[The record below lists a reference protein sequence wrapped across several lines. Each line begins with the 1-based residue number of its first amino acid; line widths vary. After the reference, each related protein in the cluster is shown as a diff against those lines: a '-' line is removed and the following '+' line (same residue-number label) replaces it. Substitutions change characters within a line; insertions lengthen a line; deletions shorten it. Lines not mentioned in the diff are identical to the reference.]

1 MERRV
6 HAFERMDI
14 IQRVFGEGKDLDALQ
29 MSARAVVLFLM
40 MLVLIRVAGMRS
52 FGRKSSFDTIMVVM
66 FGAVLSRALT
76 GSSPFWPTVAGATV
90 LVVIHRIV
98 AMATAKWSW
107 LEKAIKGEHQLL
119 YRDGKLDEH
128 QMKLNGISHAD
139 LDEATRR
146 QLNAPDHRAAGEIYL
161 ESSGEL
167 SAVEDGRRAEPALRH

>member
-1 MERRV
+1 V

-107 LEKAIKGEHQLL
+107 LEKAIKG
-119 YRDGKLDEH
+119 
-128 QMKLNGISHAD
+128 
-139 LDEATRR
+139 
-146 QLNAPDHRAAGEIYL
+146 
-161 ESSGEL
+161 
-167 SAVEDGRRAEPALRH
+167 

>member
-1 MERRV
+1 
-6 HAFERMDI
+6 MDV
-14 IQRVFGEGKDLDALQ
+14 IQRVFGDGNNLDALQ

-40 MLVLIRVAGMRS
+40 MLVLIRIAGMRS
-52 FGRKSSFDTIMVVM
+52 FGRKSSFDTIVVVM

-98 AMATAKWSW
+98 ATVTTRWRW
-107 LEKAIKGEHQLL
+107 LERAIKGDHSCL
-119 YRDGKLDEH
+119 YRDGMLFERDMTFH
-128 QMKLNGISHAD
+128 GISVAD

-146 QLNAPDHRAAGEIYL
+146 RLNAPDHRAAHEIYL

-167 SAVEDGRRAEPALRH
+167 SVIGDDAHASADSELAH